1 MASGAARIGWRI
13 LASLLVTALVWP
25 AEIAAAPPPLDW
37 SKATVLT
44 VVLMEYGFTP
54 NRLRFTRNLPYRLH
68 LENRGKELHEFTAP
82 EFFKAV
88 AVRNPE
94 VLILDGREVVLHPG
108 EQKDVF
114 LLPQRPG
121 HYSLVCADHD
131 WAGMTGDITIE

>member
-1 MASGAARIGWRI
+1 LLAA
-13 LASLLVTALVWP
+13 ALVSS
-25 AEIAAAPPPLDW
+25 AEAAATPPSMDW

-44 VVLMEYGFTP
+44 VVMMEYGFTP
-54 NRLRFTRNLPYRLH
+54 NRLRLTRNLPYRLH
-68 LENRGKELHEFTAP
+68 LENRGRELHEFTAP

-114 LLPQRPG
+114 LVPQRPG
-121 HYSLVCADHD
+121 HFSLACADHD

>member
-1 MASGAARIGWRI
+1 M
-13 LASLLVTALVWP
+13 LAPFMRATDIS
-25 AEIAAAPPPLDW
+25 AAPAAVDW
-37 SKATVLT
+37 SKATVMT

-54 NRLRFTRNLPYRLH
+54 NRLSFTRGLPYRLH

-82 EFFKAV
+82 GFFKAV

-114 LLPQRPG
+114 LVPQQAG
-121 HYSLVCADHD
+121 HYSLICADHD